1 MLERTIS
8 SLTAGGP
15 TCLISILET
24 LGGAICPRVDGGR
37 DKAQSRKSPQKRDID
52 FIVAVSIKCS
62 VSLACLLH
70 LLWLRFQIASRTSET
85 LAVIVAPRS
94 IMQQL

>member
-24 LGGAICPRVDGGR
+24 LGGAIWPWADGGR
-37 DKAQSRKSPQKRDID
+37 DRAQSKKSPQKRDID
-52 FIVAVSIKCS
+52 FIVAVLIKCS
-62 VSLACLLH
+62 VSLARLLH
-70 LLWLRFQIASRTSET
+70 LLWLHFQIATGT
-85 LAVIVAPRS
+85 LNSHHPSGRCAAWRS
-94 IMQQL
+94 TN